1 MKNIIQKIV
10 VFLALCIV
18 SFGCKEDFIN
28 LANPSALTEASYYK
42 TAVDLKGGLTAA
54 YSSLQPVYNYMYQ
67 FAEISSDNSI
77 GPIDGQNEHL
87 FDKFEVPTNHT
98 GVSRMWTNLFR
109 SVAKTNLVIAR
120 AEPIVMDATQKAR
133 FVAEAKFI
141 RALNYFNLVRIFG
154 DVPIVVAPVKNPDD
168 ALSFRRDATTLV
180 YAQIIKDLTES
191 EGILLPKYTGVD
203 VGRATSIAAK
213 MLLSEVYMTQKNF
226 PVAITKLKETI
237 DLADANG
244 VALLPKY
251 DDIFDPT
258 KGNNAEI
265 IFSIQ
270 YQKNRIPIEG
280 SLFSTWFIPQETGN
294 LVVKAGRGYGYNLVH
309 PDLDAAFEIN
319 DNRKSISVD
328 KYVSANGLVVLRY
341 TKKYLDGG
349 LLADQDGDND
359 WTIYRYAD
367 LILLY
372 AESLNETGNQTE
384 ALLQMNR
391 IRKRAGLANKMVADQ
406 VGLRLAIEQE
416 RRIELNM
423 EGHRWFDLLRTGRA
437 IEVMNNHFATYKIL
451 RTTNVQAQIGTT
463 NLLSPIPETERTVN
477 PNIAQNPGY

>member
-213 MLLSEVYMTQKNF
+213 CY
-226 PVAITKLKETI
+226 
-237 DLADANG
+237 
-244 VALLPKY
+244 
-251 DDIFDPT
+251 
-258 KGNNAEI
+258 
-265 IFSIQ
+265 
-270 YQKNRIPIEG
+270 
-280 SLFSTWFIPQETGN
+280 
-294 LVVKAGRGYGYNLVH
+294 
-309 PDLDAAFEIN
+309 
-319 DNRKSISVD
+319 
-328 KYVSANGLVVLRY
+328 
-341 TKKYLDGG
+341 
-349 LLADQDGDND
+349 
-359 WTIYRYAD
+359 
-367 LILLY
+367 
-372 AESLNETGNQTE
+372 
-384 ALLQMNR
+384 
-391 IRKRAGLANKMVADQ
+391 
-406 VGLRLAIEQE
+406 
-416 RRIELNM
+416 
-423 EGHRWFDLLRTGRA
+423 
-437 IEVMNNHFATYKIL
+437 
-451 RTTNVQAQIGTT
+451 
-463 NLLSPIPETERTVN
+463 
-477 PNIAQNPGY
+477 

>member
-1 MKNIIQKIV
+1 MKNIFQKILT
-10 VFLALCIV
+10 FFSLCIV

-67 FAEISSDNSI
+67 FAEIPSDNSL

-87 FDKFEVPTNHT
+87 LDKFEVPTNHT

-133 FVAEAKFI
+133 YVAEAKFI
-141 RALNYFNLVRIFG
+141 RALDYFNLVRIFG
-154 DVPIVVAPVKNPDD
+154 DVPIVTAPVKNPDD
-168 ALSFRRDATTLV
+168 ALAFKRDAAALV

-191 EGILLPKYTGVD
+191 EGILLPKYTGTD
-203 VGRATSIAAK
+203 VGRATNIAAK
-213 MLLSEVYMTQKNF
+213 ILLSEVYMTQKNF
-226 PVAITKLKETI
+226 PAAVTKLKETI

-244 VALLPKY
+244 LALSPKY

-258 KGNNAEI
+258 KGNNTEV

-309 PDLDAAFEIN
+309 PDLDAAFEAN
-319 DNRKSISVD
+319 DNRKAISVD
-328 KYVSANGLVVLRY
+328 KYVSANGLVTLRY
-341 TKKYLDGG
+341 TKKYLDPT

-359 WTIYRYAD
+359 WTVYRYAD
-367 LILLY
+367 LVLLY
-372 AESLNETGNQTE
+372 AEALNETGSSSD
-384 ALLQMNR
+384 ALTQMNR
-391 IRKRAGLANKMVADQ
+391 IRKRAGLANKTITDQ
-406 VGLRLAIEQE
+406 ATLRFAIEQE

-437 IEVMNNHFATYKIL
+437 IEVMNNHFLTYKTL
-451 RTTNVQAQIGTT
+451 KSTNVQAQIVPT